1 MVLADDIAPCRKIGD
16 FGTSRGQLHQDISD
30 GTGRE
35 KPKNLRG
42 ANEEQRLSLMA
53 HLGQSGFGLRRP
65 LPGVKPPFRPP
76 PPNALCATSPSP
88 PLHRA
93 PDALRGRRHLDV
105 ADAEYDVR
113 IDQRVGEGGHRA
125 ER

>member
-16 FGTSRGQLHQDISD
+16 FGTSRRQLHQDISD
-30 GTGRE
+30 GIGRE
-35 KPKNLRG
+35 KPKNLQG

-65 LPGVKPPFRPP
+65 LAEVKPPFGLPSRRTLH
-76 PPNALCATSPSP
+76 NSPSP

-93 PDALRGRRHLDV
+93 RCARDGRHLDA

-113 IDQRVGEGGHRA
+113 IDQRVGERGHRA